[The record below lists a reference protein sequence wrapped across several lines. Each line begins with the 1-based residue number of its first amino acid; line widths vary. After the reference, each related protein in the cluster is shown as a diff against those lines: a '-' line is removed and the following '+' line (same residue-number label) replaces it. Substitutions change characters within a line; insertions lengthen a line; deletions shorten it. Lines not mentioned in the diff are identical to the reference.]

1 MLANNANNN
10 WCCFGCCCDGGEMK
24 AAAVMVFCL
33 VILNAQ
39 KLKFLVCWYFDYAV
53 VWIMKLKPM
62 SF

>member
-1 MLANNANNN
+1 
-10 WCCFGCCCDGGEMK
+10 MK
-24 AAAVMVFCL
+24 AAAVMVFWL

-39 KLKFLVCWYFDYAV
+39 KLKFLVCWYFHYAV